1 MTQHELAKLLSTS
14 ISVVGKYKRDKIT
27 PSVEVAKKMAQLL
40 ETTVDYLLGEVI
52 EADTFKDPIMFKR
65 LQDIILLPIMTSIVF
80 YILLMDCFEM
90 LKPEWLISRKAMP
103 RTAMPHLFNLNF
115 QLNRNMVSNK

>member
-14 ISVVGKYKRDKIT
+14 ISVVGRYERDEIT

-52 EADTFKDPIMFKR
+52 ESDTFKDPIMLKR

-90 LKPEWLISRKAMP
+90 LKPEWLISRKALP
-103 RTAMPHLFNLNF
+103 NGKASFI
-115 QLNRNMVSNK
+115 